1 MAQKVNGKGHLEGGE
16 LLRHPKK
23 EMKKVRISDNPKVD
37 MFDPESVV
45 DKSGL
50 ELAEKFRELYSGE
63 VSDIEPSGSPVV
75 KRDVLGVSH
84 EYFSG
89 IATGGSTD
97 ESEEQQKRKSEEDM
111 KDSWKNNIPSTEE
124 QASLQTDS
132 EQQLLSPTDVTLLSP
147 DVPFTS
153 PFLSDMDSNKLLK
166 QGEGHTVE
174 QREGRTV
181 EQREGRT
188 VDQGED
194 STVEQREG
202 RTVEQGEGRTVEQGE
217 GHSVEEGEGHTV
229 EQGEGL
235 SVEQGEGRTV
245 EQGHKDGFVFPH
257 RRLPD
262 SGVPEDLND
271 LERVPSTESPTEPSV
286 PAENIV
292 GNSPAGRFLKFDNEI
307 GRGSFKTVYRGLDTE
322 TGVAVAWCEL
332 SVSSH
337 TAISVWGCGV
347 YRLLLMIGVCV

>member
-188 VDQGED
+188 VEQREGRTVDQGED
-194 STVEQREG
+194 S
-202 RTVEQGEGRTVEQGE
+202 TVEQGEGRTVEQGE
-217 GHSVEEGEGHTV
+217 G
-229 EQGEGL
+229 
-235 SVEQGEGRTV
+235 
-245 EQGHKDGFVFPH
+245 P
-257 RRLPD
+257 
-262 SGVPEDLND
+262 
-271 LERVPSTESPTEPSV
+271 
-286 PAENIV
+286 
-292 GNSPAGRFLKFDNEI
+292 
-307 GRGSFKTVYRGLDTE
+307 GRGQRGPYCGAERGPYCGPGRGQYCGAGMDTLLCSNLLIMQSC
-322 TGVAVAWCEL
+322 TC
-332 SVSSH
+332 SV
-337 TAISVWGCGV
+337 V
-347 YRLLLMIGVCV
+347 